1 MLDIYGQTLQVD
13 GNCMFAVACLLAGA
27 YFIDDVIQ
35 IITIM
40 ANSNRFANIINLA
53 RATIHVADGE
63 PF

>member
-13 GNCMFAVACLLAGA
+13 GDCMFAVACLLAGA
-27 YFIDDVIQ
+27 YFIDDVI

-40 ANSNRFANIINLA
+40 ANLSNRFANIINLA
-53 RATIHVADGE
+53 RATIRAADGE